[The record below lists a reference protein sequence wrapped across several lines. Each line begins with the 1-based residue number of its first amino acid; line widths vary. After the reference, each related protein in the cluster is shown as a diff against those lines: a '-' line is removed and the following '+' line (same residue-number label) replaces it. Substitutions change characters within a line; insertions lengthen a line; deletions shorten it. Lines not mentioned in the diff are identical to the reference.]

1 MKPRTKQLMEG
12 RECFLKD
19 LTEGAT
25 FRMRHTGGTV
35 YTLDTKENEKYIVS
49 ANDAYY
55 FASPTTPVRPLIKFW
70 YETKN

>member
-1 MKPRTKQLMEG
+1 MKRNKQTMEC
-12 RECFLKD
+12 RECFLKY

-55 FASPTTPVRPLIKFW
+55 FASPTTPVKPLIQF
-70 YETKN
+70 

>member
-1 MKPRTKQLMEG
+1 MKKRTKQVMEG

-35 YTLDTKENEKYIVS
+35 YTLHVKGKRYLVIKEGYNYLFDMQH
-49 ANDAYY
+49 N
-55 FASPTTPVRPLIKFW
+55 TPVRPLIKF
-70 YETKN
+70 

>member
-1 MKPRTKQLMEG
+1 MKPRAKQLMEG

-55 FASPTTPVRPLIKFW
+55 FASPTTPVRPLINF
-70 YETKN
+70 

>member
-35 YTLDTKENEKYIVS
+35 YTFVQRGENYVVTTDNGS
-49 ANDAYY
+49 FY
-55 FASPTTPVRPLIKFW
+55 ASPTTPVRPLIKF
-70 YETKN
+70 